1 MSGPPESAG
10 PDRSRIT
17 LIGKSGCH
25 LCDVAR
31 EVVELVCLDTGDT
44 WVELSIDE
52 DPELRDAYWDKVPVL
67 LVDGAPHDFWR
78 VNSGRLRATL
88 GRMPDGRSTGS

>member
-1 MSGPPESAG
+1 MSGAEPA
-10 PDRSRIT
+10 RIT

-44 WVELSIDE
+44 WVELSVE
-52 DPELRDAYWDKVPVL
+52 DDPALYEAYWEKVPVV
-67 LVDGAPHDFWR
+67 LVDGHVHDFWR
-78 VNSGRLRATL
+78 VSPDRLRATL
-88 GRMPDGRSTGS
+88 SKGGASTG